1 MSGYSA
7 FELVGERGWRRGF
20 GNLLENEL
28 ARWWKTR
35 MWWIQC
41 LIWGG
46 LTVFM
51 VGQALFSKSMY
62 KIPNAWR
69 NYVDLAGLFQ
79 TVGLIVIMQ
88 GFLVGEKRDGTA
100 AWVLSKPAAR
110 PAFLLSKF
118 VANSL
123 GVLATMVVLCGAVT
137 YILFRITIKYTP
149 DLSQMLAGMGVIF
162 LNHLFYLTLM
172 VMLAAFF
179 NDRRPVI
186 AIPAAIILLS
196 HNLIRLL
203 PVMGILLPWTLTIQQ
218 GSRAPMLAAALAGW
232 PIDSYIPQIVA
243 LAVECILFLLIGL
256 WRFNREEL

>member
-1 MSGYSA
+1 MSGNSA
-7 FELVGERGWRRGF
+7 FELVSERGWRRGF
-20 GNLLENEL
+20 GNLLNNEL

-51 VGQALFSKSMY
+51 VGQALFSKSIY
-62 KIPNAWR
+62 KVPNAWV
-69 NYVDLAGLFQ
+69 NYIDLAGMLQ
-79 TVGLIVIMQ
+79 TFGVIVIMQ
-88 GFLVGEKRDGTA
+88 GILVGEKRDGTA

-123 GVLATMVVLCGAVT
+123 GVLATMVVLCDAVT
-137 YILFRITIKYTP
+137 YILFRTTIKYTP

-186 AIPAAIILLS
+186 GIPAAIILLS

-203 PVMGILLPWTLTIQQ
+203 PVMGTLLPWTLTIQQ
-218 GSRAPMLAAALAGW
+218 GSGAPMLAAALAGW
-232 PIDSYIPQIVA
+232 PIDTYIPQVVA
-243 LAVECILFLLIGL
+243 LAVESILFILIGL